1 MIFNL
6 LYKSAYILEK
16 LSAFAQGK
24 GYGSRSIRQE
34 IAVAKKLMQS
44 LKPELLMIDIGGNI
58 GDYTYQLRKGFKQ
71 AEVHI
76 FEPSIVNVNKLSQ
89 RFKGDPLVILNPV
102 GVSNCEG
109 SFLLYSNEQGSGIA
123 SLSKRRLDHFDI
135 SFDFSEQIQTICFE
149 NYWINQLNRKRINLV
164 KLDIEGH
171 ELDALRGFGSAIW
184 ATELIQFEFGGCNLD
199 THTTF
204 QDFFYFFKEHNYEIY
219 RITPFG
225 SEKISKYREI
235 DEFYSTTNFIARNR
249 SLL

>member
-1 MIFNL
+1 MISNL
-6 LYKSAYILEK
+6 VYKFAYTLEK

-34 IAVAKKLMQS
+34 IAVSRKMMKSSTPQ
-44 LKPELLMIDIGGNI
+44 LLVIDIGGNV
-58 GDYTYQLRKGFKQ
+58 GDYTYNLRKNFKQ
-71 AEVHI
+71 AEIHV
-76 FEPSIVNVNKLSQ
+76 FEPSTVNVDKLNR
-89 RFKGDPLVILNPV
+89 RFQSDPLVTINPV
-102 GVSNCEG
+102 GVSDSERTC
-109 SFLLYSNEQGSGIA
+109 LLYSNEPGSGIA
-123 SLSKRRLDHFDI
+123 SLSERRMNHFNVD
-135 SFDFSEQIQTICFE
+135 FNFSELIETIRFE
-149 NYWINQLNRKRINLV
+149 NYWIDQLGRRHINLV

-171 ELDALRGFGSAIW
+171 ELDSLRGFGSAIE
-184 ATELIQFEFGGCNLD
+184 AIELIQFEFGGCNLD
-199 THTTF
+199 IHTTF